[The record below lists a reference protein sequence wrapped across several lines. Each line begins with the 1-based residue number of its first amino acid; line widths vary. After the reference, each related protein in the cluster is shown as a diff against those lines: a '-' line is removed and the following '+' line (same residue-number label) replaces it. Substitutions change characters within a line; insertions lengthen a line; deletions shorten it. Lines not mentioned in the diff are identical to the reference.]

1 MASHNKSLFGLLL
14 GMLVCVAPTRAQIDT
29 LRYEVNVSKYLM
41 GTRVEATVMH
51 SDVNAAQQALVR
63 AFLEMERVEQLLS
76 LHLETSEIARLN
88 REAAATPVRVRAET
102 FGILQRAQAY
112 AARFEGLFDVTIGPV
127 TALWGFNS
135 DAPIAVPDVAL
146 LDSVSRLVNF
156 RKLILNERDTTVFF
170 ARPGMRLDLGG
181 IAKGYAIDRAVQ
193 VLRNRGVAN
202 FLFSVGGDLY
212 ASGER
217 YPGEPWRVGVKHPR
231 NAEAL
236 LAKLIVRDGAVATSG
251 DYERF
256 AEINGRRYHHIIDPR
271 TGYPAQQSRSITV
284 LAPTAEEA
292 DVLATCLFILGI
304 AHHTAQTGLSNY
316 LGVDAEGHVYFD
328 PSLIER
334 QALQIFE

>member
-1 MASHNKSLFGLLL
+1 MEEKTLPHAHTSILPHRMTTSRQRSTLRTYARLSKSLFGLLL
-14 GMLVCVAPTRAQIDT
+14 AMVVCVAPTRAQIDT

-202 FLFSVGGDLY
+202 FLLSVGGDLY

-217 YPGEPWRVGVKHPR
+217 SQASPGE
-231 NAEAL
+231 
-236 LAKLIVRDGAVATSG
+236 
-251 DYERF
+251 
-256 AEINGRRYHHIIDPR
+256 
-271 TGYPAQQSRSITV
+271 
-284 LAPTAEEA
+284 
-292 DVLATCLFILGI
+292 
-304 AHHTAQTGLSNY
+304 
-316 LGVDAEGHVYFD
+316 
-328 PSLIER
+328 
-334 QALQIFE
+334 